1 MPQEEMILSL
11 KALSLV
17 LSSIDGSVIEEIL
30 GLNHFSG
37 FFQSLD
43 ILFKTLLISNK
54 NKRVFIIFL
63 SEGTRKLPGILVFIQ
78 ALRFFILYYQ
88 N

>member
-11 KALSLV
+11 KVLSLV
-17 LSSIDGSVIEEIL
+17 LWTIDVSVIEEIF
-30 GLNHFSG
+30 GLNHFSV

-54 NKRVFIIFL
+54 NKSEL
-63 SEGTRKLPGILVFIQ
+63 SP
-78 ALRFFILYYQ
+78 
-88 N
+88 